1 LYPISDTELISNDG
15 SVTWTSFS
23 DKHSKVIK
31 FLYHERGSTDTYFL
45 WIEDSLILKAK
56 NLLKS
61 GDKTEA
67 LHYFR
72 RAYEQN
78 PEHYYLAN
86 FIKHLEFIQ
95 SREYEKF
102 KSDFD
107 MYSGKYGN
115 LNLYRENN
123 QIYFENNG
131 GMIFNLLPLS
141 ASQFMVPTRYDAQI
155 QIVKENNRIKGL
167 KFSYRDGS
175 QEFFLKNY

>member
-1 LYPISDTELISNDG
+1 
-15 SVTWTSFS
+15 
-23 DKHSKVIK
+23 
-31 FLYHERGSTDTYFL
+31 
-45 WIEDSLILKAK
+45 
-56 NLLKS
+56 
-61 GDKTEA
+61 
-67 LHYFR
+67 
-72 RAYEQN
+72 
-78 PEHYYLAN
+78 
-86 FIKHLEFIQ
+86 
-95 SREYEKF
+95 
-102 KSDFD
+102 